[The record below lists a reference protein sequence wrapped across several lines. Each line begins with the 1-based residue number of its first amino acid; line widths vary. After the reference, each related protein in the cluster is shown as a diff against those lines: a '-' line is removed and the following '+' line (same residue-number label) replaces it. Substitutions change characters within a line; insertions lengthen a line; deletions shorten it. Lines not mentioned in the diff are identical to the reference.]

1 MNIEVKRSYHR
12 VRTITAT
19 LRDDRMV
26 IQIPYHLS
34 KEQEAFW
41 VEQMKSTLLSKRRKK
56 EEEAQKYLY
65 EMAQEINLKYFEGR
79 ASLLSIRYSARQKR
93 IFGSCTPRKGA
104 IRISR
109 QARPF
114 PSWVQYYIVLHEMAH
129 LVYPNHS
136 KNFWAIVKQYPLWEK
151 ARGFLTGY
159 IYGKAHRIKGK
170 HS

>member
-1 MNIEVKRSYHR
+1 MNIEVKRSYRR
-12 VRTITAT
+12 VHTITAT

-26 IQIPYHLS
+26 LHIPYHLS
-34 KEQEAFW
+34 EEQEAFW
-41 VEQMKSTLLSKRRKK
+41 VERMKSTLLSKRKKK
-56 EEEAQKYLY
+56 EEDAQKYLD
-65 EMAQEINLKYFEGR
+65 EMAQEINLRYFQGR

-93 IFGSCTPRKGA
+93 IFGSCTPRKGT

-129 LVYPNHS
+129 LIYPNHS
-136 KNFWAIVKQYPLWEK
+136 KGFWAIVKQYHLWEK

-159 IYGKAHRIKGK
+159 VYGKAHRK
-170 HS
+170 